1 MSLNVVF
8 TGEDRAAI
16 KFMRHSKGYNAGRL
30 VKEIPLKKN
39 RKIGGLNKLPKKF
52 DDADNDIKHFV
63 FTSQV
68 L

>member
-16 KFMRHSKGYNAGRL
+16 KFMRHSAGRL
-30 VKEIPLKKN
+30 VKEIPSK
-39 RKIGGLNKLPKKF
+39 KIGKLAVWTIPKKI
-52 DDADNDIKHFV
+52 DDADSDIKHFM